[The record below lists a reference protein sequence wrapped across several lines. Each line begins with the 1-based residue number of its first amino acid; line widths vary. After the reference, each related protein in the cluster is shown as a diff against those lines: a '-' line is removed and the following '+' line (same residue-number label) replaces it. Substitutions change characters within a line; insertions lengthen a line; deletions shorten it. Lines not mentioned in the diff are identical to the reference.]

1 MTYIYGMVQS
11 YRSKDLG
18 TAYRIKIGESIH
30 PFKRQ
35 FQVGADLKQKTSESV
50 SVCWERIGQLLAV
63 YEFGQN
69 VGAYGTE
76 YFGKFQTREDAE
88 KALAKFW
95 KKFEEFRNG
104 RTKCPYCEDELARKV
119 CDAFSWG
126 RAIRRYQAG
135 FLQARN
141 TRYPYRL
148 RSFMLMDDWERKL
161 FAA

>member
-1 MTYIYGMVQS
+1 MTYIYGMVQN
-11 YRSKDLG
+11 YKSKDLG
-18 TAYRIKIGESIH
+18 TAYRIKIGESIN

-35 FQVGADLKQKTSESV
+35 FQVGANLQQQTPESV

-76 YFGKFQTREDAE
+76 YFGKFRTEEDAE
-88 KALAKFW
+88 KALARFW

-104 RTKCPYCEDELARKV
+104 RTKCPYCEDMLARKV
-119 CDAFSWG
+119 CNALSWG
-126 RAIRRYQAG
+126 RAIRKYQAG

-141 TRYPYRL
+141 TRYPYPL
-148 RSFMLMDDWERKL
+148 RPFMLMDDWDRKL